1 MRISDW
7 RSDVCSSDLLF
18 SSQVAGSMI
27 VLLTG
32 FKQDAA
38 CPACR
43 RQNRKS
49 TGDTVAMKFFSKGNG
64 VLPVAALA
72 LAMALPGTASAAN
85 ADDTITLGAVVSLT
99 EIGRASCRERVC
111 QKV

>member
-7 RSDVCSSDLLF
+7 SSDVCSSDL
-18 SSQVAGSMI
+18 
-27 VLLTG
+27 
-32 FKQDAA
+32 
-38 CPACR
+38 
-43 RQNRKS
+43 
-49 TGDTVAMKFFSKGNG
+49 G

-99 EIGRASCRERVC
+99 GSYSTNGKFTRDGYNLAVDRINSTGGIKRSEERRVWTEC
-111 QKV
+111 VSTCKSRGAPYE